1 MQRVSQNKI
10 IESVDGNDKSL
21 MMRDF
26 VGVVL
31 DYDVLGNMLVAR
43 RRLMLSKYVPTQE
56 AVKMQNGK
64 KLFKSKQFHN
74 EIHQW

>member
-26 VGVVL
+26 IGVVL

-56 AVKMQNGK
+56 ATKCKMAK